1 MKTGRMMTLGV
12 ALLVAAGQMVT
23 LSGCGKE
30 EPPPPPP
37 PKRDPPPPP
46 PPVRIEISPLMIGVD
61 ARVQFPADKAP
72 YDRNLAEAVISFAT
86 ALATGDDAT
95 LGGMLGLRSREIL
108 DSMLA
113 DGSWFDETDEIEAVR
128 VVYLGQEP
136 DGADDANFAEFVLA
150 VQQPGKAYTLGWSAD
165 DTDGGWVMSPMETPE
180 GTRPRAADWD
190 ADSMA
195 DLALG
200 QGHSQSAGSTP
211 AIVSSA
217 LGVGYGEDIFDK
229 EPIGAYLASELVKR
243 FAPSKDPTF
252 TQLWIFIEYGVPEDR
267 VDELVRS
274 GQKAVG
280 GKLPSSSIITIVID
294 GVMSGRDSAISAL
307 GVQPWSR
314 DDVIAAIAEILNK
327 PVDEIRTLDEG

>member
-12 ALLVAAGQMVT
+12 ALLVAAGQMMT

-61 ARVQFPADKAP
+61 ARVQFPAGKAP

-165 DTDGGWVMSPMETPE
+165 DTDGGWVMSPMDTVDLVL
-180 GTRPRAADWD
+180 PRAADWD
-190 ADSMA
+190 GESMGDYQSERGWGA
-195 DLALG
+195 GPAGAGMAEMPG
-200 QGHSQSAGSTP
+200 QDASL
-211 AIVSSA
+211 V
-217 LGVGYGEDIFDK
+217 
-229 EPIGAYLASELVKR
+229 AYLASQTVMNLMSAGGTPMDLDPAMVAQYASMANPAGAGGITPAQAMQMMEDGKRRAQAGERPGSAEVQALVQGLSMAAGAMGQSWDEAKILSAMAEVLGISESAMR
-243 FAPSKDPTF
+243 E
-252 TQLWIFIEYGVPEDR
+252 IF
-267 VDELVRS
+267 
-274 GQKAVG
+274 
-280 GKLPSSSIITIVID
+280 
-294 GVMSGRDSAISAL
+294 
-307 GVQPWSR
+307 
-314 DDVIAAIAEILNK
+314 
-327 PVDEIRTLDEG
+327 EG